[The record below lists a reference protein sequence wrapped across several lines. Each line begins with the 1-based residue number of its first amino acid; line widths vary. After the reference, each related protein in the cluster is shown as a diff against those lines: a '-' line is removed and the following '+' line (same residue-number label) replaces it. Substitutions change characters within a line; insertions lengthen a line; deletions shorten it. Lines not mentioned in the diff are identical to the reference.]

1 MFKNGM
7 RKGLKKQSTPEEVL
21 AKLEPGM
28 SIFVGT
34 GVAEPRTLLQCLME
48 SNRPNLVDLE
58 IIQLVSLGGALD
70 PKTHHSGKLRLKTF
84 YSGWVAGE
92 PIRQGQVDM
101 IPSRIS
107 RVPLLIQQGRLRMDA
122 VFVQI
127 SPPDESGYVSL
138 GVAVDVAKSAMYRA
152 RLVVGEINCETPR
165 TMGDTFVHMSEFDYL
180 VNSTHPLHYFDPV
193 PVKDAFDRVAQN
205 VARIIEDGSC
215 LAFAVG
221 PLYDALAARLTKKK
235 DLNIH
240 SFFITDALMN
250 LIKSGAVTNRRKPH
264 YRGKSVCSYAMGSK
278 ELMRWLDNN
287 PLVEFQRVDEVFN
300 PVNIGAIPNFMAV
313 FPARRMD
320 LTGTAVLPHGGGHVS
335 SEPGHVMDFFNGA
348 EISPG
353 GRTIFALPSRNK
365 YGRPNIRIS
374 VEGMPNQ
381 FSLRES
387 VDLVVTDF
395 GTAVLFG
402 RSVRERAQA
411 LIDVAHPED
420 RAELFELA
428 KEKNLIYRDQI
439 FLADSAVFFPSHI
452 SLSHALQNGKTVRI
466 RGLRPSD
473 EEEMRRLFYRFSEEA
488 VYYRYFS
495 PIKSMPHTQLQK
507 YVNVD
512 YRKVVSLVALVGEP
526 GSGHIVAEARLAK
539 EEDNGTEADLAFV
552 VDESFR
558 GQGLAGFLLDIL
570 VTEAKKQGI
579 KKLTADVLASNRPML
594 RVFEKSGLSAKA
606 EMTEGE
612 YMVTI
617 NLEETAM

>member
-7 RKGLKKQSTPEEVL
+7 RKGLKKQSTPEQVL

-34 GVAEPRTLLQCLME
+34 GVAEPRTLLQSLME
-48 SNRPNLVDLE
+48 SDRPNLVDLE
-58 IIQLVSLGGALD
+58 VIQLVSLGGALESQEHD
-70 PKTHHSGKLRLKTF
+70 SHKLRLKTF

-92 PIRQGQVDM
+92 SIRQGRVDM

-107 RVPLLIQQGRLRMDA
+107 RVPLLIQQGRIRMDA

-138 GVAVDVAKSAMYRA
+138 GVAVDVAKSAMNRA
-152 RLVVGEINCETPR
+152 QLVVGEINCETPR
-165 TMGDTFVHMSEFDYL
+165 TMGDTFVHISEFDYL
-180 VNSTHPLHYFDPV
+180 VESVHPLHYFDPV
-193 PVKDAFDRVAQN
+193 PVPEAFDRVAKN
-205 VARIIEDGSC
+205 VARVIRDGSC

-221 PLYDALAARLTKKK
+221 PLYDALAANLTEKKN
-235 DLNIH
+235 LNIH

-278 ELMRWLDNN
+278 ELMRWLHNN

-313 FPARRMD
+313 FPVRQMD
-320 LTGTAVLPHGGGHVS
+320 LTGAAVLPHGGGHVS

-365 YGRPNIRIS
+365 YGRPNIRLS

-387 VDLVVTDF
+387 VDMVVTDY

-402 RSVRERAQA
+402 RSIRERAQA

-420 RAELFELA
+420 RAELFERA
-428 KEKNLIYRDQI
+428 KEKNLLYSDQI
-439 FLADSAVFFPSHI
+439 FLADSAAFFPSHI
-452 SLSHALQNGKTVRI
+452 TLSHTMPNGETTRI

-495 PIKSMPHTQLQK
+495 PIKAMPHSQMQK

-512 YRKVVSLVALVGEP
+512 YRKVLSLVALVGEP
-526 GSGHIVAEARLAK
+526 GSGHIVAEARMAK
-539 EEDNGTEADLAFV
+539 DEVTSNQADLAFV
-552 VDESFR
+552 VDESYR
-558 GQGLAGFLLDIL
+558 GQGLAGYLLDIL
-570 VTEAKKQGI
+570 VGEAKKQGI

-594 RVFEKSGLSAKA
+594 RVFEKSGLGAKA

-617 NLEETAM
+617 NLDD